1 MGCTGMTW
9 LHVFAAR
16 IRGLLGK
23 SRSES
28 ELDAELSNHLD
39 ALTEENIRRGMAPQE
54 ARHAARRE
62 FGGVEQ
68 TKELYRDQRG
78 LPWLETLAQDL
89 RFGVRMLA
97 KNLGF
102 AIVAILTLALGI
114 GANTAIFSVVKAVLL
129 RPLPFKDPAHLVRVN
144 ESVEHGGRSPVAYP
158 NYLDWRAQNHVFEEM
173 AAYADCEMILG
184 GTEKAERV
192 YCEQASDTYFPLL
205 GVFAHLGRTFSAE
218 EDSTPMKHAVALI
231 GYGLWERRFGSD
243 PKIIGKPIRLN
254 DYNYSIIGVLPK
266 GFLGYSD
273 SAEVWIPMTMRDAA
287 WPQTAQYDFLHNR
300 DIHYHK
306 VLARLK
312 PGVSLASAQA
322 EMETIA
328 AQLARAYPKENRE
341 RGVLVTPATIDYV
354 RGFRAPLLVLLG
366 AVAFVLLIACANV
379 ANLVLT
385 RSAVRDRE
393 LAIRLALGA
402 GRGRLISQFLA
413 ENSLIT
419 VAGAMAG
426 IALAYG
432 GLDALVSLLPVSF
445 PSFAHVRLDGGVL
458 AFAFVLA
465 AATALLLTVFPV
477 LSSVHTNVNDS
488 LKEASKSTSGL
499 RGRRLGRALVVSE
512 VALSLVLMIGAGLLL
527 ESLSHLLL
535 DNPGFRPDH
544 LVTLRFYLPDRKY
557 EGDGRN
563 RFGPELAGRISQ
575 FPGVESAAA
584 TFIDPFLWGGLQ
596 RGFTVEG
603 HAPISNAES
612 DTVYY
617 QEVGPNYFHTMGIPI
632 SQGRDF
638 SLRDTLQ
645 APGVVMVSESFARRY
660 WPGQDPVGKR
670 LRYGS
675 DDSPYPWMQ
684 VIGVAGN
691 IKYNSLRQDPEAEPV
706 IYGALL
712 QSEVI
717 INMSLVVRT
726 RTSPESMLGPL
737 RDEIQRI
744 DPAVPV
750 YNVATFDQR
759 MREDSAETRSYGLL
773 LALFA
778 SLAMV
783 LAAVGIYGVMSYW
796 VTQRTREMGIR
807 LTFGAS
813 PRDLH
818 RLVIGEGIWLAVVGI
833 GAGATAAF
841 FLTRAMISLL
851 YGVKPFEPVLF
862 GVLAA
867 ALTGVIVLAS
877 YIPARRATQVDPMV
891 ALRYE

>member
-1 MGCTGMTW
+1 MNKFRIFASRLTG
-9 LHVFAAR
+9 LFRRRFLDAD
-16 IRGLLGK
+16 
-23 SRSES
+23 
-28 ELDAELSNHLD
+28 LDAELRSHME
-39 ALTEENIRRGMAPQE
+39 ALTEENMRRGMSQE
-54 ARHAARRE
+54 EACYAARRE

-68 TKELYRDQRG
+68 TKEVYRDQRS
-78 LPWLETLAQDL
+78 LPLLDTLAQDL
-89 RFGVRMLA
+89 RFGLRMLL
-97 KNLGF
+97 KNPGF
-102 AIVAILTLALGI
+102 ASVAILTLALGM

-129 RPLPFKDPAHLVRVN
+129 RPLPFKDPAQLVRVN

-158 NYLDWRAQNHVFEEM
+158 NYLDWRAQNHAFEEM

-192 YCEQASDTYFPLL
+192 YCEQASDSYFPLL
-205 GVFAHLGRTFSAE
+205 GVSAYLGRTFSPD

-231 GYGLWERRFGSD
+231 GYGLWERRYGSD
-243 PKIIGKPIRLN
+243 PKIVGKAIHLN
-254 DYNYSIIGVLPK
+254 DYNYSIVGVLPK

-273 SAEVWIPMTMRDAA
+273 SAEVWIPMKMRDAA

-312 PGVSLASAQA
+312 PGITLASAQA
-322 EMETIA
+322 DMETIA
-328 AQLARAYPKENRE
+328 AQLAKAYPKENRE
-341 RGVLVTPATIDYV
+341 RGVLVSPVSGDYV
-354 RGFRAPLLVLLG
+354 RGFRSPLLVLLG
-366 AVAFVLLIACANV
+366 AVTFVLLIACANV

-385 RSAVRDRE
+385 RSAIRDRE

-402 GRGRLISQFLA
+402 GRGRLFLQFLT
-413 ENSLIT
+413 ENFLIT
-419 VAGAMAG
+419 AAGALAG
-426 IALAYG
+426 IALAFW
-432 GLDALVSLLPVSF
+432 GLDALVSVLPVSF

-458 AFAFVLA
+458 AFASVLA
-465 AATALLLTVFPV
+465 GATALLLTIFPV
-477 LSSVHTNVNDS
+477 LSSARANVNES

-499 RGRRLGRALVVSE
+499 HGRRLGRALVVSE

-527 ESLSHLLL
+527 ESLSHLLA

-544 LVTLRFYLPDRKY
+544 LVTLRFYVPDRKY

-563 RFGPELAGRISQ
+563 RFGPELAERIAQ

-638 SLRDTLQ
+638 SSRDSLQ

-660 WPGQDPVGKR
+660 WPGEDPVGKR

-675 DDSPYPWMQ
+675 DDSQYPWMQ
-684 VIGVAGN
+684 IIGVAGN

-706 IYGALL
+706 IYGTLL

-726 RTSPESMLGPL
+726 RPWPENMLGPL
-737 RDEIQRI
+737 RDEMQRI
-744 DPAVPV
+744 DPAIPV

-778 SLAMV
+778 SLAIL

-813 PRDLH
+813 PRALH
-818 RLVIGEGIWLAVVGI
+818 RLIIGEGIRLALVGI
-833 GAGATAAF
+833 GAGAVAAF
-841 FLTRAMISLL
+841 FLTRAMTSLL
-851 YGVKPFEPVLF
+851 YAVKPFEPALF
-862 GVLAA
+862 GLLAA

-877 YIPARRATQVDPMV
+877 YIPARRATKVDPMV

>member
-1 MGCTGMTW
+1 MIW
-9 LHVFAAR
+9 LRILAAR
-16 IRGLLGK
+16 IASLFR
-23 SRSES
+23 RSQRES
-28 ELDAELSNHLD
+28 DLDIELTSHLD
-39 ALTEENIRRGMAPQE
+39 ALIAENIRRGMNPEQAL
-54 ARHAARRE
+54 RDARRE

-68 TKELYRDQRG
+68 TKELYREQRG
-78 LPWLETLAQDL
+78 FPLLETLAQDL
-89 RFGVRMLA
+89 RFGLRMLA
-97 KNLGF
+97 KNPGF
-102 AIVAILTLALGI
+102 ASVAILTLALGI

-129 RPLPFKDPAHLVRVN
+129 RPLPFKDPVRLVRVN

-158 NYLDWRAQNHVFEEM
+158 NYLDWRAQNHSFEEM

-184 GTEKAERV
+184 GSEKAERV

-205 GVFAHLGRTFSAE
+205 GVSAYLGRTFSPE

-243 PKIIGKPIRLN
+243 PGIIGKMIRLN
-254 DYNYSIIGVLPK
+254 DYNFSIVGVLPK

-273 SAEVWIPMTMRDAA
+273 SAEIWIPMTMRDAT

-312 PGVSLASAQA
+312 PGITLANAQA
-322 EMETIA
+322 DMETIA
-328 AQLARAYPKENRE
+328 AQLAKAYPKENRE
-341 RGVLVTPATIDYV
+341 RGVLVSPVSKDYV

-402 GRGRLISQFLA
+402 GRARLILQFLA
-413 ENSLIT
+413 ENFLIT
-419 VAGAMAG
+419 VAGAVAG
-426 IALAYG
+426 IALAFW
-432 GLDALVSLLPVSF
+432 GLDALVSVLPVSF
-445 PSFAHVRLDGGVL
+445 PSFAHVRLDNGVL
-458 AFAFVLA
+458 AFAFLLA

-477 LSSVHTNVNDS
+477 LTSAHTNVNDS

-499 RGRRLGRALVVSE
+499 RGRRMGRALVVSE

-527 ESLSHLLL
+527 ESLSHLLT

-544 LVTLRFYLPDRKY
+544 LVTLRFYVPDRKY

-563 RFGPELAGRISQ
+563 RFGPDLAERIAQ
-575 FPGVESAAA
+575 FPGVESSAA

-596 RGFTVEG
+596 RGFNVEG
-603 HAPISNAES
+603 HAPISNAEA

-638 SLRDTLQ
+638 SSRDSLH

-675 DDSPYPWMQ
+675 DDSHYPWMQ

-691 IKYNSLRQDPEAEPV
+691 VKYNSLRQDPEAEPV

-717 INMSLVVRT
+717 VNMSLVVRT
-726 RTSPESMLGPL
+726 RTSPENMLSPL
-737 RDEIQRI
+737 RDEMQRI
-744 DPAVPV
+744 DPAIPV

-778 SLAMV
+778 VLAML

-818 RLVIGEGIWLAVVGI
+818 RLVIGEGVRLALVGI
-833 GAGATAAF
+833 GAGAIAAF
-841 FLTRAMISLL
+841 FLTRAMTSLL
-851 YGVKPFEPVLF
+851 YTVKPFEPALF

-867 ALTGVIVLAS
+867 VLTGVIVLAS
-877 YIPARRATQVDPMV
+877 YIPARRATRVDPMI

>member
-1 MGCTGMTW
+1 MIW
-9 LHVFAAR
+9 LR
-16 IRGLLGK
+16 ILAVRIKGLSGK
-23 SRSES
+23 SRRER
-28 ELDAELSNHLD
+28 ELDTELSNHLD
-39 ALTEENIRRGMAPQE
+39 ALTEENIRRGMKPEE

-68 TKELYRDQRG
+68 TKGFYREQLG
-78 LPWLETLAQDL
+78 LPLLETLARDL
-89 RFGVRMLA
+89 RFGLRMLV
-97 KNLGF
+97 KNPGF

-129 RPLPFKDPAHLVRVN
+129 RPLPFNDPAHLVRVN

-158 NYLDWRAQNHVFEEM
+158 NYLDWRAQSHSFREM

-184 GTEKAERV
+184 GIEKAERV

-205 GVFAHLGRTFSAE
+205 GVSAYLGRTFSPE
-218 EDSTPMKHAVALI
+218 EDATPMKHAVALV
-231 GYGLWERRFGSD
+231 GYGLWERRYGSD
-243 PKIIGKPIRLN
+243 PNIIGKTIRLN
-254 DYNYSIIGVLPK
+254 DYNYSIVGVLPK

-312 PGVSLASAQA
+312 PGVTLASAQA

-328 AQLARAYPKENRE
+328 AQLAKAYPKENRE
-341 RGVLVTPATIDYV
+341 RGVLVTRATEDYV
-354 RGFRAPLLVLLG
+354 REFRAPLLVLLG

-402 GRGRLISQFLA
+402 GRGRLILQFFT
-413 ENSLIT
+413 ENLIIT
-419 VAGAMAG
+419 AAGALAG
-426 IALAYG
+426 MALAYW
-432 GLDALVSLLPVSF
+432 GLDALVAVLPVSF

-458 AFAFVLA
+458 AFASALA

-477 LSSVHTNVNDS
+477 LNSTHTNVNES

-527 ESLSHLLL
+527 ESLRHLLG

-563 RFGPELAGRISQ
+563 RFGPELAERVAQ

-584 TFIDPFLWGGLQ
+584 TFIDPFLWGGFE

-603 HAPISNAES
+603 HAAISNAES
-612 DTVYY
+612 DTVHY

-632 SQGRDF
+632 SEGRDF
-638 SLRDTLQ
+638 SVRDSLQ
-645 APGVVMVSESFARRY
+645 APAVVMVSESFARRY

-675 DDSPYPWMQ
+675 DDSHYPWMQ
-684 VIGVAGN
+684 IIGVARN
-691 IKYNSLRQDPEAEPV
+691 VKYNSLRQDPEAEPV
-706 IYGALL
+706 IYGTLL

-737 RDEIQRI
+737 RDEMQRI
-744 DPAVPV
+744 DPAIPI

-759 MREDSAETRSYGLL
+759 MREDSAVTRSYGLL

-778 SLAMV
+778 ALAML

-818 RLVIGEGIWLAVVGI
+818 RLVIGEGIWLALVGSSS
-833 GAGATAAF
+833 GAFAAF
-841 FLTRAMISLL
+841 FLTRAMTGLL
-851 YGVKPFEPVLF
+851 YAVKPFEPALY
-862 GVLAA
+862 GVLAT
-867 ALTGVIVLAS
+867 ALMGVIVLAS
-877 YIPARRATQVDPMV
+877 YMPARRATRVDPMI